1 MNEKRI
7 LLLLMG
13 HIMLVSADE
22 NQWDNE
28 LICTYLFLFLFFIF
42 APLKHKVSVS
52 LDVGCTC

>member
-1 MNEKRI
+1 
-7 LLLLMG
+7 MG